1 MPQRQIASKPELTII
16 DRARGALVIENLE
29 EFMKKPALAIA
40 LAGSFALTAC
50 QSSSDPNVQAR
61 NAEFGCIAG
70 TVGGAIVGGLIGST
84 IGGGT
89 GRVIGTAV
97 GLGGGGFLG
106 NRLACR

>member
-1 MPQRQIASKPELTII
+1 
-16 DRARGALVIENLE
+16 
-29 EFMKKPALAIA
+29 MKKPSVAFM
-40 LAGSFALTAC
+40 LAGIFALSAC
-50 QSSSDPNVQAR
+50 QSSSDPSVQAR

-89 GRVIGTAV
+89 GQVIGTAIGV
-97 GLGGGGFLG
+97 GGGGFLG